1 MYHTQ
6 ETGAFVPFCETVIRR
21 YSSFRELPPHNVMDP
36 KLLHG
41 EIYLT
46 LTARTPVIVSGG
58 KSIHEGDVRISLFA
72 TDAYGRYRI
81 PGSSLRGLIR
91 QNMQILGL
99 GLVRVGREDEIPAK
113 PALANRRHPADGLPQ
128 SYRIPEDQDFL
139 DYVRSIMGFVG
150 RKHSVPKRNGGTKL
164 VSDCYRTRIS
174 VGDLRAV
181 GTTKELHTVLLQ
193 QELPQQDSDRFI
205 IRENG
210 SFRLKGTRQYPLREV
225 SQNQSYLSKQGFRPL
240 AAGTQFTG
248 TIRYRNLHADELG
261 LLLWCLRLEEGCLHT
276 MGMAKA
282 AGYGQMELKI
292 DSLVEYEPAQLYSS
306 LTSSGIRRG
315 ETGQRIDALIRAYR
329 SYAAEQSGIH
339 PTSLLEMP
347 HIRTFLKLK
356 GWQPQTEDQTAAV
369 TSKSAAPSKPPAP
382 SQKELR
388 RKAKKEAKPQASA
401 QEVSSWKAMLS
412 DKYKSN

>member
-21 YSSFRELPPHNVMDP
+21 YTSFRELPPHDVMDP
-36 KLLHG
+36 RLLHG
-41 EIYLT
+41 EIHLT

-58 KSIHEGDVRISLFA
+58 RHFKEGAASVSLFA

-99 GLVRVGREDEIPAK
+99 GLVRVGREDEIPNL
-113 PALANRRHPADGLPQ
+113 PVANNGRPADGLPQ

-139 DYVRSIMGFVG
+139 DYPRSIMGFVG
-150 RKHSVPKRNGGTKL
+150 RKHSVTSRYGKPKW

-174 VGDLRAV
+174 IGDLHAV
-181 GTTKELHTVLLQ
+181 GTPRELHTVLLQ
-193 QELPQQDSDRFI
+193 QELPRQDSDAFI
-205 IRENG
+205 IQENG
-210 SFRLKGTRQYPLREV
+210 RFRLKGTRQYPLREV
-225 SQNQSYLSKQGFRPL
+225 SQNQPYFSKQGFRPL
-240 AAGTQFTG
+240 AAGSQFTG

-261 LLLWCLRLEEGCLHT
+261 LLLWCLRLQEGCLHT

-282 AGYGQMELKI
+282 AGYGQLELKI
-292 DSLVEYEPAQLYSS
+292 DSLVEYDPAQLYSS
-306 LTSSGIRRG
+306 LTVGGISRG
-315 ETGQRIDALIRAYR
+315 ETGVRIDALINAYQD
-329 SYAAEQSGIH
+329 YAVKQTNIH

-369 TSKSAAPSKPPAP
+369 TSKPAAPPKPPAP

-388 RKAKKEAKPQASA
+388 KQAKKEARPQASA
-401 QEVSSWKAMLS
+401 EEVRNLRAMLS
-412 DKYKSN
+412 SHFKGN

>member
-21 YSSFRELPPHNVMDP
+21 YPSFRALPPHNVMDP

-46 LTARTPVIVSGG
+46 LTARTPVIVSSG

-72 TDAYGRYRI
+72 TDVYGRHRI
-81 PGSSLRGLIR
+81 PGSSLRGLLR

-99 GLVRVGREDEIPAK
+99 GLVRVGQEDEIPAE
-113 PALANRRHPADGLPQ
+113 PALANQRHPVDGLPQ

-139 DYVRSIMGFVG
+139 DYTRSIMGFVG
-150 RKHSVPKRNGGTKL
+150 RKHFVTGWNGKPKE

-193 QELPQQDSDRFI
+193 QELPRQDSDRFI
-205 IRENG
+205 ICENG

-225 SQNQSYLSKQGFRPL
+225 SQNQSYLSEQGFRPL

-261 LLLWCLRLEEGCLHT
+261 LLLWCLRLEEGCVHT
-276 MGMAKA
+276 MGMAKS

-292 DSLVEYEPAQLYSS
+292 DSLVEYEPAELYSS
-306 LTSSGIRRG
+306 LTSGGIRRG
-315 ETGQRIDALIRAYR
+315 ETDQRIDALIRAYR

-339 PTSLLEMP
+339 PASLLQMP

-356 GWQPQTEDQTAAV
+356 GWQPEDQAAV
-369 TSKSAAPSKPPAP
+369 PSAPAAPPKPPVP

-388 RKAKKEAKPQASA
+388 KKAKKEAKPRASA
-401 QEVSSWKAMLS
+401 EEVRDLRAMLS
-412 DKYKSN
+412 NHFKGN